1 MKSTLKGK
9 LSNAVAALT
18 IAALTAPVALAAPTA
33 NTSRILMDREA
44 TKGSGMN
51 ALAANTVGNTS
62 STTLIALYTILYV
75 LGFGMFVGGWYYI
88 HKQNKQEENQ
98 RKYFAGVS
106 GIVIGVLLA
115 VGTSA
120 FGLMSDTMGF
130 GNLID
135 KGIDSDL
142 QLDQGQSGRG
152 LKDPKTNW

>member
-1 MKSTLKGK
+1 MQLDT
-9 LSNAVAALT
+9 
-18 IAALTAPVALAAPTA
+18 
-33 NTSRILMDREA
+33 RRWQILVEDIEC
-44 TKGSGMN
+44 
-51 ALAANTVGNTS
+51 VQ
-62 STTLIALYTILYV
+62 ILYG
-75 LGFGMFVGGWYYI
+75 LAYR
-88 HKQNKQEENQ
+88 QNKQEENQ

>member
-9 LSNAVAALT
+9 FSNVIATLT
-18 IAALTAPVALAAPTA
+18 FAALTAPMALAVPTA
-33 NTSRILMDREA
+33 NTARILMSREA
-44 TKGSGMN
+44 TKGIGMN

-75 LGFGMFVGGWYYI
+75 LGFGMFIGGWYYI

-98 RKYFAGVS
+98 RKYFAGIS
-106 GIVIGVLLA
+106 GIFIGVLLA

-135 KGIDSDL
+135 KGVAQEL
-142 QLDQGQSGRG
+142 KLDQGQSGRG
-152 LKDPKTNW
+152 LKDPKANW